1 MGTIEGT
8 IIGGAVIW
16 GIQEG
21 HQAPRAIV
29 GDP

>member
-8 IIGGAVIW
+8 IGGAVIW